1 PWEIAR
7 QNLEIPPE
15 YFKPSSQEIAS
26 YNYHIARSQDIP
38 GSFPKTAGAGLQ
50 IPLSSIWAFFG
61 LTEDVSPV
69 IRYDVEYSM
78 NVEVVV
84 YSPQAR
90 VIAVLLKMHQPT
102 GKYQITWNGRD
113 EKGRRMPTGDYVA
126 EVRLGDERFVR
137 KRIQI
142 P

>member
-1 PWEIAR
+1 
-7 QNLEIPPE
+7 
-15 YFKPSSQEIAS
+15 
-26 YNYHIARSQDIP
+26 
-38 GSFPKTAGAGLQ
+38 
-50 IPLSSIWAFFG
+50 
-61 LTEDVSPV
+61 
-69 IRYDVEYSM
+69 M